1 MFKFNNILKILSL
14 GIGLA
19 IGCILIA
26 KVCFES
32 SYDNFYKG
40 LERIYLIKP
49 NYSLRG
55 EVNESYQ
62 VSGGIAPGFK
72 KYVPGV
78 ESATRTTFLFE
89 SNKFYTEEKA
99 LVTGTL
105 VLADTAFFD
114 VFDRKILA
122 GNPKEVLAQ
131 KFNVMVSR
139 SFAEKMGGIDKA
151 VGKIIYNEEAP
162 KLKFTVGG
170 VYEDFPENGSM
181 YYDILLSMETYPKES
196 TDNWLGNDRYKG
208 YVKLEEGVTPESID
222 PAIRKMMDKNL
233 PMEELKNSGY
243 KIWCVLSPFHKLHT
257 SEPYVKNLIIILSVV
272 SFVLVL
278 ISLMNYMLI
287 SISEMVKRSKE
298 IGIHKCYGAEGT
310 NIYGMLIKETSVYLF
325 FSLLLAFLMIL
336 GFRQTIEYLLGV
348 SLEALFIKETMIV
361 LCGVI
366 LVLFLVSALLPG
378 YLYNKIP
385 VSVAFMNYKENKR
398 KWKLCLLF
406 IQFIINVFLLSFVF
420 IIAAQYDKALN
431 DDPGYNYDNVLYY
444 NVRGVDKA
452 QASRS
457 VEVISSLPE
466 VIDVERAYTL
476 PFDYCSGNNVYLPGH
491 DAELFNIA
499 DQYAGT
505 EGFFEFF
512 DIPIIEGRVP
522 AAENEIAVSR
532 SFVEK
537 MKEFTDWNDG
547 PIGKGIYL
555 TEHSDSS
562 AMNLGIL
569 TISGV
574 YEDYRIGL
582 LNRMDERPSVRF
594 TGKVESVRFTGKV
607 EKEYMPFI
615 LVKVKKINPETINK
629 IQKKLREVITEK
641 EMEVF
646 SYEQVMNSMYDDNK
660 KMKNTILAGSIFSIA
675 IAFLGLVGYVR
686 DEAQRRSKEIAI
698 RKING
703 ATTAEI
709 LSLFVAGIMKWLVVA
724 FIIGDALAYYV
735 AGLWLEQFAKK
746 VSLSLLYFLAADLI
760 VAIIV
765 VATVVICSLKI
776 SNANPVLS
784 LKNE

>member
-55 EVNESYQ
+55 EVNESDQ

-89 SNKFYTEEKA
+89 SEKFYTEEKA
-99 LVTGTL
+99 LVTGML

-170 VYEDFPENGSM
+170 VYEDFPENGSL
-181 YYDILLSMETYPKES
+181 YYDILLSMETYSKES

-257 SEPYVKNLIIILSVV
+257 SEPYVRNLIIILSVV

-325 FSLLLAFLMIL
+325 FSLLLAFLIIL

-444 NVRGVDKA
+444 NVRGVDKV

-457 VEVISSLPE
+457 VEVISSIPD
-466 VIDVERAYTL
+466 VVDVERAYTL
-476 PFDYCSGNNVYLPGH
+476 PFDYCSGNNVYLPGG
-491 DAELFNIA
+491 DSELFNIA

-594 TGKVESVRFTGKV
+594 TGKADN
-607 EKEYMPFI
+607 EYMPYV
-615 LVKVKKINPETINK
+615 LVKVKDINPETINK
-629 IQKKLREVITEK
+629 IQKKLGEVITEK
-641 EMEVF
+641 DMEVF

-735 AGLWLEQFAKK
+735 AGLWLEQFAEK

>member
-1 MFKFNNILKILSL
+1 MLKFNNILKILSL
-14 GIGLA
+14 GIGLS

-40 LERIYLIKP
+40 LERIYLIRP

-55 EVNESYQ
+55 EVNESDQ

-89 SNKFYTEEKA
+89 SEKFYTEEKA
-99 LVTGTL
+99 LVTGML

-131 KFNVMVSR
+131 RFNIMVSR

-170 VYEDFPENGSM
+170 VYEDFPENGSL

-257 SEPYVKNLIIILSVV
+257 SEPYVRNLIIILSVV

-336 GFRQTIEYLLGV
+336 GFRGTIEYLLGV

-406 IQFIINVFLLSFVF
+406 VQFIINVFLLSFVF

-431 DDPGYNYDNVLYY
+431 DDPGYNYENVLYY
-444 NVRGVDKA
+444 NVRGVDKV

-466 VIDVERAYTL
+466 VVDVERAYTL
-476 PFDYCSGNNVYLPGH
+476 PFDYCSGNNVYLPGG
-491 DAELFNIA
+491 DSELFNIA

-594 TGKVESVRFTGKV
+594 TGKADN
-607 EKEYMPFI
+607 EYMPFI
-615 LVKVKKINPETINK
+615 LVKVKDINPETINK
-629 IQKKLREVITEK
+629 IQNKLSEVITEK

-735 AGLWLEQFAKK
+735 AGLWLEQFAEK
-746 VSLSLLYFLAADLI
+746 VSLSLLYFIAADLI

>member
-1 MFKFNNILKILSL
+1 MLKFNNILKILSL

-55 EVNESYQ
+55 EVNESDQ

-89 SNKFYTEEKA
+89 SEKFYTEEKA

-131 KFNVMVSR
+131 RFNIMVSR
-139 SFAEKMGGIDKA
+139 PFAEKMGGIDKA

-162 KLKFTVGG
+162 KLKFTIGG
-170 VYEDFPENGSM
+170 VYEDFPENGSL

-222 PAIRKMMDKNL
+222 PSIRKMMDKNL
-233 PMEELKNSGY
+233 PMEELEKSGY

-522 AAENEIAVSR
+522 ATENEIAVSR

-594 TGKVESVRFTGKV
+594 TGKVE
-607 EKEYMPFI
+607 KEYMPFI
-615 LVKVKKINPETINK
+615 LVKVKEINPETINK

>member
-1 MFKFNNILKILSL
+1 MLKFNNILKILSL

-131 KFNVMVSR
+131 RFNIMVSR

-522 AAENEIAVSR
+522 ATENEIAVSR

-594 TGKVESVRFTGKV
+594 TGKVE
-607 EKEYMPFI
+607 KEYMPFI
-615 LVKVKKINPETINK
+615 LVKVKEINPETINK

-735 AGLWLEQFAKK
+735 AGLWLEQFAEK

>member
-1 MFKFNNILKILSL
+1 MLKFNNILKILSL

-40 LERIYLIKP
+40 LDRIYLIKAV
-49 NYSLRG
+49 YSLRG
-55 EVNESYQ
+55 ETDENSQ
-62 VSGGIAPGFK
+62 VSGGVAPGFK

-89 SNKFYTEEKA
+89 SDKFYTEEKA

-131 KFNVMVSR
+131 RFNIMVSR

-181 YYDILLSMETYPKES
+181 YYDILLSMETYPKVS

-208 YVKLEEGVTPESID
+208 YVKLEEGVTPESLD

-257 SEPYVKNLIIILSVV
+257 SEPYVRNLIIILSVV

-336 GFRQTIEYLLGV
+336 AFRQTIEYLLGV

-406 IQFIINVFLLSFVF
+406 VQFIINVFLLSFVF

-431 DDPGYNYDNVLYY
+431 DDPGYDYDNVLYY
-444 NVRGVDKA
+444 NVRGVDKV

-457 VEVISSLPE
+457 VEVISSLPD
-466 VIDVERAYTL
+466 VVDVERAYTL
-476 PFDYCSGNNVYLPGH
+476 PFDYCSGNNVYLPGG
-491 DAELFNIA
+491 DSELFNIA

-562 AMNLGIL
+562 AMNLGVL

-582 LNRMDERPSVRF
+582 LNRMDKRPSVRF
-594 TGKVESVRFTGKV
+594 TGKADN
-607 EKEYMPFI
+607 EYMPYI
-615 LVKVKKINPETINK
+615 LIKVKDINPETINR
-629 IQKKLREVITEK
+629 IQNKLGEVITEK

-735 AGLWLEQFAKK
+735 AGLWLEQFAEK

>member
-40 LERIYLIKP
+40 LERIYLIRP

-55 EVNESYQ
+55 EVNESDQ

-89 SNKFYTEEKA
+89 SEKFYTEEKA
-99 LVTGTL
+99 LVTGML

-131 KFNVMVSR
+131 RFNIMVSR

-181 YYDILLSMETYPKES
+181 YYDILLSMETYPKVS

-208 YVKLEEGVTPESID
+208 YVKLEEGVTPESLD

-233 PMEELKNSGY
+233 PIEELKNSGY

-257 SEPYVKNLIIILSVV
+257 SEPYVRNLIIILSVV

-336 GFRQTIEYLLGV
+336 GFRGTIEYLLGV

-406 IQFIINVFLLSFVF
+406 VQFIINVFLLSFVF

-431 DDPGYNYDNVLYY
+431 DDPGYNYENVLYY
-444 NVRGVDKA
+444 NVRGVDKV

-466 VIDVERAYTL
+466 VVDVERAYTL
-476 PFDYCSGNNVYLPGH
+476 PFDYCSGNNVYLPGG
-491 DAELFNIA
+491 DSELFNIA

-594 TGKVESVRFTGKV
+594 TGKADN
-607 EKEYMPFI
+607 EYMPFI
-615 LVKVKKINPETINK
+615 LVKVKDINPETINK
-629 IQKKLREVITEK
+629 IQNKLSEVITEK
-641 EMEVF
+641 DMEVF

-709 LSLFVAGIMKWLVVA
+709 LSLFVSGIMKWLVVA

-735 AGLWLEQFAKK
+735 AGLWLEQFAEK
-746 VSLSLLYFLAADLI
+746 VSLSLLYFIAADLI

>member
-1 MFKFNNILKILSL
+1 MLKFNNILKILSL

-55 EVNESYQ
+55 EVNESDQ

-131 KFNVMVSR
+131 RFNIMVSR

-170 VYEDFPENGSM
+170 VYEDFPENGSL

-257 SEPYVKNLIIILSVV
+257 SEPYVRNLIIILSVV

-278 ISLMNYMLI
+278 ISLRNYMLI
-287 SISEMVKRSKE
+287 SISEMVKCSKE

-385 VSVAFMNYKENKR
+385 VCVAFMNYKENKR

-406 IQFIINVFLLSFVF
+406 IQCIINVFLLSFVF

-431 DDPGYNYDNVLYY
+431 DDPGYNYENVLYY
-444 NVRGVDKA
+444 NVRGVDKV

-466 VIDVERAYTL
+466 VVDVERAYTL
-476 PFDYCSGNNVYLPGH
+476 PFDYCSGNNVYLPGG
-491 DAELFNIA
+491 DSELFNIA

-562 AMNLGIL
+562 AMNLGVL

-594 TGKVESVRFTGKV
+594 TGKADN
-607 EKEYMPFI
+607 EYMPFI
-615 LVKVKKINPETINK
+615 LVKVKDINPETINK
-629 IQKKLREVITEK
+629 IQNKLSEVITEK
-641 EMEVF
+641 DMEVF

-660 KMKNTILAGSIFSIA
+660 KMKNTILAGSIFSIV

-735 AGLWLEQFAKK
+735 AGLWLEQFAEK

>member
-1 MFKFNNILKILSL
+1 MLKFNNILKILSL

-19 IGCILIA
+19 MGCILIA

-40 LERIYLIKP
+40 LDRIYLIKAV
-49 NYSLRG
+49 YSLRG
-55 EVNESYQ
+55 ETDENSQ
-62 VSGGIAPGFK
+62 VSGGVAPGFK

-151 VGKIIYNEEAP
+151 VGKIIYNEEAS
-162 KLKFTVGG
+162 KLKFTIGG
-170 VYEDFPENGSM
+170 VYEDFPENGSL
-181 YYDILLSMETYPKES
+181 YYDILLSMETYPKVS

-208 YVKLEEGVTPESID
+208 YVKLEEGVTPESLD
-222 PAIRKMMDKNL
+222 PSIRKMMDKNL

-257 SEPYVKNLIIILSVV
+257 SEPYVRNLIIILSVV

-310 NIYGMLIKETSVYLF
+310 NIYSMLIKETSVYLF

-366 LVLFLVSALLPG
+366 LVLFLVSAFLPG

-444 NVRGVDKA
+444 NVRGVDNV

-466 VIDVERAYTL
+466 VVDVERAYTL
-476 PFDYCSGNNVYLPGH
+476 PFDYCSGNNVYLPGG
-491 DAELFNIA
+491 DSELFNIA

-594 TGKVESVRFTGKV
+594 TGKVE
-607 EKEYMPFI
+607 KEYMPFI
-615 LVKVKKINPETINK
+615 LVKVKEINPETINK

>member
-40 LERIYLIKP
+40 LERIYLIRP

-55 EVNESYQ
+55 EVNESDQ

-89 SNKFYTEEKA
+89 SEKFYTEEKA
-99 LVTGTL
+99 LVTGML

-131 KFNVMVSR
+131 RFNIMVSR

-170 VYEDFPENGSM
+170 VYEDFPENGSL

-208 YVKLEEGVTPESID
+208 YVKLEEDVTPESID

-257 SEPYVKNLIIILSVV
+257 SEPYVRNLIIILSVV

-444 NVRGVDKA
+444 NVRGVDKV

-476 PFDYCSGNNVYLPGH
+476 PFDYCSGNNVYLPGG
-491 DAELFNIA
+491 DSELFNIA

-594 TGKVESVRFTGKV
+594 TGKVE
-607 EKEYMPFI
+607 KEYMPFI
-615 LVKVKKINPETINK
+615 LVKVKNINPETINK
-629 IQKKLREVITEK
+629 IQKKLGEVITEK

-735 AGLWLEQFAKK
+735 AGLWLEQFAEK
-746 VSLSLLYFLAADLI
+746 VSLSLLYFIAADLI

>member
-1 MFKFNNILKILSL
+1 MLKFNNILKILSL

-55 EVNESYQ
+55 EVNESDQ

-89 SNKFYTEEKA
+89 SEKFYTEEKA

-131 KFNVMVSR
+131 RFNIMVSR

-151 VGKIIYNEEAP
+151 VGRIIYNEEAP
-162 KLKFTVGG
+162 KLKFTIGV
-170 VYEDFPENGSM
+170 VYEDFPENGSL

-257 SEPYVKNLIIILSVV
+257 SEPYVRNLIIILSVV

-366 LVLFLVSALLPG
+366 LVLFLISALLPG

-406 IQFIINVFLLSFVF
+406 VQFIINVFLLSFVF

-431 DDPGYNYDNVLYY
+431 DDPGYNYENVLYY
-444 NVRGVDKA
+444 NVRGVDKV

-466 VIDVERAYTL
+466 VVDVERAYTL
-476 PFDYCSGNNVYLPGH
+476 PFDYCSGNNVYLPGG
-491 DAELFNIA
+491 DSELFNIA

-582 LNRMDERPSVRF
+582 LNRMDKRPSVRF
-594 TGKVESVRFTGKV
+594 TGKADN
-607 EKEYMPFI
+607 EYMPYI
-615 LVKVKKINPETINK
+615 LIKVKDINPETINK
-629 IQKKLREVITEK
+629 IQNKLSEVITEK

-735 AGLWLEQFAKK
+735 AGLWLEQFAEK
-746 VSLSLLYFLAADLI
+746 VSLSLLYFIAADLI

>member
-40 LERIYLIKP
+40 LDRIYLIKAV
-49 NYSLRG
+49 YSLRG
-55 EVNESYQ
+55 ETDENSQ
-62 VSGGIAPGFK
+62 VSGGVAPGFK

-89 SNKFYTEEKA
+89 SDKFYTEEKA

-131 KFNVMVSR
+131 KFNIMVSR

-181 YYDILLSMETYPKES
+181 YYNILLSMETYPKVS

-208 YVKLEEGVTPESID
+208 YVKLEEGVTPESLD

-257 SEPYVKNLIIILSVV
+257 SEPYVRNLIIILSVV

-444 NVRGVDKA
+444 NVRGVDKV

-457 VEVISSLPE
+457 VEVISSIPD
-466 VIDVERAYTL
+466 VVDVERAYTL
-476 PFDYCSGNNVYLPGH
+476 PFDYCSGNNVYLPGG
-491 DAELFNIA
+491 DSELFNIA

-594 TGKVESVRFTGKV
+594 TGKVE
-607 EKEYMPFI
+607 KEYMPFI
-615 LVKVKKINPETINK
+615 LVKVKNINPETINK
-629 IQKKLREVITEK
+629 IQKKLGEVITEK
-641 EMEVF
+641 DMEVF

-735 AGLWLEQFAKK
+735 AGLWLEQFAEK
-746 VSLSLLYFLAADLI
+746 VSLSLLYFIAADLI

>member
-40 LERIYLIKP
+40 LERIYLIRP

-55 EVNESYQ
+55 EVNESDQ

-89 SNKFYTEEKA
+89 SEKFYTEEKA

-131 KFNVMVSR
+131 RFNIMVSR

-151 VGKIIYNEEAP
+151 VGRIIYNEEAP
-162 KLKFTVGG
+162 KLKFTIGG
-170 VYEDFPENGSM
+170 VYDDFPENGSL

-257 SEPYVKNLIIILSVV
+257 SEPYVRNLIIILSVV

-406 IQFIINVFLLSFVF
+406 VQFIINVFLLSFVF

-431 DDPGYNYDNVLYY
+431 DDPGYDYDNVLYY
-444 NVRGVDKA
+444 NVRGVDKV

-457 VEVISSLPE
+457 VEVISSLPD
-466 VIDVERAYTL
+466 VVDVERAYTL
-476 PFDYCSGNNVYLPGH
+476 PFDYCSGNNVYLPGG
-491 DAELFNIA
+491 DSELFNIA

-594 TGKVESVRFTGKV
+594 TGKADN
-607 EKEYMPFI
+607 EYMPYI
-615 LVKVKKINPETINK
+615 LIKVKDINPETINK
-629 IQKKLREVITEK
+629 IQKKLGEVITEK
-641 EMEVF
+641 DMEVF

-735 AGLWLEQFAKK
+735 AGLWLEQFAEK

-760 VAIIV
+760 VSIIV

>member
-55 EVNESYQ
+55 EVNESDQ

-89 SNKFYTEEKA
+89 SEKFYTEEKA
-99 LVTGTL
+99 LVTGML

-170 VYEDFPENGSM
+170 VYEDFPENGSL

-257 SEPYVKNLIIILSVV
+257 SEPYVRNLIIILSVV

-431 DDPGYNYDNVLYY
+431 DDPGYNYENVLYY
-444 NVRGVDKA
+444 NVRGVDKV

-466 VIDVERAYTL
+466 VVDVERAYTL
-476 PFDYCSGNNVYLPGH
+476 PFDYCSGNNVYLPGG
-491 DAELFNIA
+491 DSELFNIA

-505 EGFFEFF
+505 EGFFDFF
-512 DIPIIEGRVP
+512 DIPMIEGRVP

-594 TGKVESVRFTGKV
+594 TGKAEN
-607 EKEYMPFI
+607 EYMPFI
-615 LVKVKKINPETINK
+615 LIKVKDINPETINK
-629 IQKKLREVITEK
+629 IQNKLGEVITEK

-703 ATTAEI
+703 ATTGEI

-735 AGLWLEQFAKK
+735 AGLWLEQFAEK

-765 VATVVICSLKI
+765 VATVIICSLKI

>member
-1 MFKFNNILKILSL
+1 MLKFNNILKILSL

-40 LERIYLIKP
+40 LERIYLIRP

-55 EVNESYQ
+55 EVNESDQ

-89 SNKFYTEEKA
+89 SEKFYTEEKA
-99 LVTGTL
+99 LVTGML

-131 KFNVMVSR
+131 RFNIMVSR

-151 VGKIIYNEEAP
+151 VGRIIYNEEAP
-162 KLKFTVGG
+162 KLKFTIGG
-170 VYEDFPENGSM
+170 VYDDFPENGSL

-257 SEPYVKNLIIILSVV
+257 SEPYVRNLIIILSVV

-406 IQFIINVFLLSFVF
+406 VQFIINVFLLSFVF

-444 NVRGVDKA
+444 NVRGVDKV

-457 VEVISSLPE
+457 VEVISSLPD
-466 VIDVERAYTL
+466 VVDVERAYTL
-476 PFDYCSGNNVYLPGH
+476 PFDYCSGNNVYLPGS
-491 DAELFNIA
+491 DSELFNIA

-594 TGKVESVRFTGKV
+594 TGKADN
-607 EKEYMPFI
+607 EYMPYI
-615 LVKVKKINPETINK
+615 LIKVKDINPETINR
-629 IQKKLREVITEK
+629 IQNKLSEVITEK

-709 LSLFVAGIMKWLVVA
+709 LSLFVAGIMKWLIVA

-735 AGLWLEQFAKK
+735 AGLWLEQFAEK

>member
-1 MFKFNNILKILSL
+1 MLKFNNILKILSL

-55 EVNESYQ
+55 EVNESDQ

-89 SNKFYTEEKA
+89 SEKFYTEEKA

-114 VFDRKILA
+114 VFERKILA

-151 VGKIIYNEEAP
+151 VGKIIYNEEAS
-162 KLKFTVGG
+162 KLKFTIGG
-170 VYEDFPENGSM
+170 VYEDFPENGSL

-208 YVKLEEGVTPESID
+208 YVKLEEGITPESLD

-233 PMEELKNSGY
+233 PMEELEKSGY

-257 SEPYVKNLIIILSVV
+257 SEPYVRNLIIILSVV

-325 FSLLLAFLMIL
+325 LSLLLAFLMIL
-336 GFRQTIEYLLGV
+336 GFRQAIEYLLGV

-431 DDPGYNYDNVLYY
+431 DDPGYNYENVLYY
-444 NVRGVDKA
+444 NVRGVDNV

-466 VIDVERAYTL
+466 VVDVERAYTL
-476 PFDYCSGNNVYLPGH
+476 PFDYCSGNNVYLPGN
-491 DAELFNIA
+491 DSELFNIA

-512 DIPIIEGRVP
+512 EIPIIEGRVP

-574 YEDYRIGL
+574 YDDYRIGL

-594 TGKVESVRFTGKV
+594 TGKADN
-607 EKEYMPFI
+607 EYMPYVLI
-615 LVKVKKINPETINK
+615 KVKDINPETINK
-629 IQKKLREVITEK
+629 IQKKLGEMITEK

-675 IAFLGLVGYVR
+675 IAFLGLVGYVL

-735 AGLWLEQFAKK
+735 AGLWLEQFAEK
-746 VSLSLLYFLAADLI
+746 VSLSLLYFLASDLI

>member
-1 MFKFNNILKILSL
+1 MLKFNNILKILSL

-55 EVNESYQ
+55 EVNESDQ

-89 SNKFYTEEKA
+89 SEKFYTEEKA

-162 KLKFTVGG
+162 KLKFTIGG
-170 VYEDFPENGSM
+170 VYEDFPENGSL
-181 YYDILLSMETYPKES
+181 YYDILLSMETYSKES

-257 SEPYVKNLIIILSVV
+257 SEPYVRNLIIILSVV

-444 NVRGVDKA
+444 NVRGVDKV

-457 VEVISSLPE
+457 VEVISSIPD
-466 VIDVERAYTL
+466 VVDVERAYTL
-476 PFDYCSGNNVYLPGH
+476 PFDYCSGNNVYLPGG
-491 DAELFNIA
+491 DSELFNIA

-594 TGKVESVRFTGKV
+594 TGKADN
-607 EKEYMPFI
+607 EYMPYV
-615 LVKVKKINPETINK
+615 LVKVKDINPETINK
-629 IQKKLREVITEK
+629 IQKKLGEVITEK

-735 AGLWLEQFAKK
+735 AGLWLEQFAEK
-746 VSLSLLYFLAADLI
+746 VSLSLLYFIAADLI

>member
-1 MFKFNNILKILSL
+1 MLKFNNILKILSL

-55 EVNESYQ
+55 EVNESDQ

-89 SNKFYTEEKA
+89 SEKFYTEEKA
-99 LVTGTL
+99 LVTGML

-131 KFNVMVSR
+131 RFNIMVSR

-170 VYEDFPENGSM
+170 VYEDFPENGSL

-257 SEPYVKNLIIILSVV
+257 SEPYVRNLIIILSVV

-406 IQFIINVFLLSFVF
+406 VQFIINVFLLSFVF

-444 NVRGVDKA
+444 NVRGVDKV

-457 VEVISSLPE
+457 VEVISSLPD
-466 VIDVERAYTL
+466 VVDVERAYTL
-476 PFDYCSGNNVYLPGH
+476 PFDYCSGNNVYLPGS
-491 DAELFNIA
+491 DSELFNIA

-594 TGKVESVRFTGKV
+594 TGKVE
-607 EKEYMPFI
+607 KEYMPFI
-615 LVKVKKINPETINK
+615 LVKVKNINPETINK
-629 IQKKLREVITEK
+629 IQKKLGEVITEK

-709 LSLFVAGIMKWLVVA
+709 LSLFVAGIMKWLIVA

-735 AGLWLEQFAKK
+735 AGLWLEQFAEK
-746 VSLSLLYFLAADLI
+746 VSLSLLYFIAADLI

>member
-1 MFKFNNILKILSL
+1 MLKFNNILKILSL

-40 LERIYLIKP
+40 LERIYLIRP

-55 EVNESYQ
+55 EVNESDQ

-89 SNKFYTEEKA
+89 SEKFYTEEKA
-99 LVTGTL
+99 LVTGML

-131 KFNVMVSR
+131 RFNIMVSR
-139 SFAEKMGGIDKA
+139 SFAEKMGGIDKV

-170 VYEDFPENGSM
+170 VYEDFPENGSL

-257 SEPYVKNLIIILSVV
+257 SEPYVRNLIIILSVV

-431 DDPGYNYDNVLYY
+431 DDPGYNYENVLYY
-444 NVRGVDKA
+444 NVRGVDNV

-457 VEVISSLPE
+457 VEVISSSLPE
-466 VIDVERAYTL
+466 VVDVERAYTL
-476 PFDYCSGNNVYLPGH
+476 PFDYCSGNDVYLPGH

-594 TGKVESVRFTGKV
+594 TGKVE
-607 EKEYMPFI
+607 KEYMPFI
-615 LVKVKKINPETINK
+615 LVKVKDINPETINK
-629 IQKKLREVITEK
+629 IQNKLSEVITEK

-735 AGLWLEQFAKK
+735 AGLWLEQFAEK
-746 VSLSLLYFLAADLI
+746 VSLSLLYFIAADLI

>member
-40 LERIYLIKP
+40 LDRIYLIKAV
-49 NYSLRG
+49 YSLRG
-55 EVNESYQ
+55 ETDENSQ
-62 VSGGIAPGFK
+62 VSGGVAPGFK

-89 SNKFYTEEKA
+89 SDKFYTEEKA

-181 YYDILLSMETYPKES
+181 YYDILLSMETYPKVS

-257 SEPYVKNLIIILSVV
+257 SEPYVRNLIIILSVV

-444 NVRGVDKA
+444 NVRGVDKV

-457 VEVISSLPE
+457 VEVISSLPD
-466 VIDVERAYTL
+466 VVDVERAYTL
-476 PFDYCSGNNVYLPGH
+476 PFDYCSGNNVYLPGG
-491 DAELFNIA
+491 DSELFNIA

-594 TGKVESVRFTGKV
+594 TGKADN
-607 EKEYMPFI
+607 EYMPFI
-615 LVKVKKINPETINK
+615 LVKVKDINPETINK
-629 IQKKLREVITEK
+629 IQKKLGEVITEK

-735 AGLWLEQFAKK
+735 AGLWLEQFAEK
-746 VSLSLLYFLAADLI
+746 VSLSLLYFIAADLI

>member
-1 MFKFNNILKILSL
+1 MLKFNNILKILSL

-40 LERIYLIKP
+40 LDRIYLIKAM
-49 NYSLRG
+49 YSLRG
-55 EVNESYQ
+55 ETDENSQ
-62 VSGGIAPGFK
+62 VSGGVAPGFK

-131 KFNVMVSR
+131 RFNIMVSR

-151 VGKIIYNEEAP
+151 VGRIIYNEEAP
-162 KLKFTVGG
+162 KLKFTIGG
-170 VYEDFPENGSM
+170 VYDDFPENGSL

-208 YVKLEEGVTPESID
+208 YVKLEEGVTPESLD

-257 SEPYVKNLIIILSVV
+257 SEPYVRNLIIILSVV

-431 DDPGYNYDNVLYY
+431 DDPGYNYENVLYY
-444 NVRGVDKA
+444 NVRGVDNV

-476 PFDYCSGNNVYLPGH
+476 PFDYCSGNDVYLPGH

-537 MKEFTDWNDG
+537 MKEFADWNDG

-562 AMNLGIL
+562 AMNLGTL

-594 TGKVESVRFTGKV
+594 TGKVE
-607 EKEYMPFI
+607 KEYMPFI
-615 LVKVKKINPETINK
+615 LVKVKNINPETINK
-629 IQKKLREVITEK
+629 IQKKLGEVITEK
-641 EMEVF
+641 DMEVF

-735 AGLWLEQFAKK
+735 AGLWLEQFAEK
-746 VSLSLLYFLAADLI
+746 VSLSLLYFIAADLI

>member
-1 MFKFNNILKILSL
+1 MLKFNNILKILSL

-40 LERIYLIKP
+40 LERIYLIRP

-55 EVNESYQ
+55 EVNESDQ

-89 SNKFYTEEKA
+89 SDKFYTEEKA

-131 KFNVMVSR
+131 RFNIMVSR

-151 VGKIIYNEEAP
+151 VGRIIYNEEAP
-162 KLKFTVGG
+162 KLKFTIGG
-170 VYEDFPENGSM
+170 VYDDFPENGSL

-208 YVKLEEGVTPESID
+208 YVKLEEGVTPESLD

-257 SEPYVKNLIIILSVV
+257 SEPYVRNLIIILSVV

-444 NVRGVDKA
+444 NVRGVDKV

-457 VEVISSLPE
+457 VEVISSLPD
-466 VIDVERAYTL
+466 VVDVERAYTL
-476 PFDYCSGNNVYLPGH
+476 PFDYCSGNNVYLPGG
-491 DAELFNIA
+491 DSELFNIA

-582 LNRMDERPSVRF
+582 LNRMDKRPSVRF
-594 TGKVESVRFTGKV
+594 TGKADN
-607 EKEYMPFI
+607 EYMPYI
-615 LVKVKKINPETINK
+615 LIKVKDINPETINR
-629 IQKKLREVITEK
+629 IQNKLGEVITEK

-735 AGLWLEQFAKK
+735 AGLWLEQFAEK
-746 VSLSLLYFLAADLI
+746 VSLSLLYFIAADLI

>member
-1 MFKFNNILKILSL
+1 MLKFNNILKILSL

-40 LERIYLIKP
+40 LDRIYLIKAV
-49 NYSLRG
+49 YSLRG
-55 EVNESYQ
+55 ETDENSQ
-62 VSGGIAPGFK
+62 VSGGVAPGFK

-131 KFNVMVSR
+131 RFNIMVSR

-151 VGKIIYNEEAP
+151 VGRIIYNEEAP
-162 KLKFTVGG
+162 KLKFTIGG
-170 VYEDFPENGSM
+170 VYEDFPENGSL

-208 YVKLEEGVTPESID
+208 YVKLEEGVTPKSID

-257 SEPYVKNLIIILSVV
+257 SEPYVRNLIIILSVV

-366 LVLFLVSALLPG
+366 LALFLVSALLPG

-406 IQFIINVFLLSFVF
+406 VQFIINVFLLSFVF

-444 NVRGVDKA
+444 NVRGVDKV

-457 VEVISSLPE
+457 VEVISSLPD
-466 VIDVERAYTL
+466 VVDVERAYTL
-476 PFDYCSGNNVYLPGH
+476 PFDYCSGNNVYLPGS
-491 DAELFNIA
+491 DSELFNIA

-562 AMNLGIL
+562 AMNLGTL

-582 LNRMDERPSVRF
+582 LNRMDKRPSVRF
-594 TGKVESVRFTGKV
+594 TGKADN
-607 EKEYMPFI
+607 EYMPYI
-615 LVKVKKINPETINK
+615 LIKVKDINPETINR
-629 IQKKLREVITEK
+629 IQNKLSEVITEK

-735 AGLWLEQFAKK
+735 AGLWLEQFAEK
-746 VSLSLLYFLAADLI
+746 VSLSLLYFLVADLI

>member
-1 MFKFNNILKILSL
+1 MLKFNNILKILSL

-40 LERIYLIKP
+40 LERIYLIRP

-55 EVNESYQ
+55 EVNESDQ

-89 SNKFYTEEKA
+89 SEKFYTEEKA
-99 LVTGTL
+99 LVTGML

-131 KFNVMVSR
+131 RFNIMVSR

-170 VYEDFPENGSM
+170 VYEDFPENGSL

-257 SEPYVKNLIIILSVV
+257 SEPYVRNLIIILSVV

-336 GFRQTIEYLLGV
+336 GFRGTIEYLLGV

-406 IQFIINVFLLSFVF
+406 VQFIINVFLLSFVF

-444 NVRGVDKA
+444 NVRGVDKV

-457 VEVISSLPE
+457 VEVISSIPD
-466 VIDVERAYTL
+466 VVDVERAYTL
-476 PFDYCSGNNVYLPGH
+476 PFDYCSGNNVYLPGG
-491 DAELFNIA
+491 DSELFNIA

-594 TGKVESVRFTGKV
+594 TGKADN
-607 EKEYMPFI
+607 EYMPYV
-615 LVKVKKINPETINK
+615 LVKVKDINPETINK
-629 IQKKLREVITEK
+629 IQKKLGEVITEK

-735 AGLWLEQFAKK
+735 AGLWLEQFAEK
-746 VSLSLLYFLAADLI
+746 VSLSLLYFIAADLI

>member
-1 MFKFNNILKILSL
+1 MLKFNNILKILSL

-40 LERIYLIKP
+40 LERIFLIKP

-55 EVNESYQ
+55 EVNESDQ

-89 SNKFYTEEKA
+89 SEKFYTEEKA

-131 KFNVMVSR
+131 RFNIMVSR

-162 KLKFTVGG
+162 KLKFTIGG
-170 VYEDFPENGSM
+170 VYEDFPENGSL

-222 PAIRKMMDKNL
+222 PSIRKMMDKNL
-233 PMEELKNSGY
+233 PMEELEKSGY

-522 AAENEIAVSR
+522 ATENEIAVSR

-594 TGKVESVRFTGKV
+594 TGKVE
-607 EKEYMPFI
+607 KEYMPFI
-615 LVKVKKINPETINK
+615 LVKVKEINPETINK

>member
-55 EVNESYQ
+55 EVNESDQ

-89 SNKFYTEEKA
+89 SDKFYTEEKA

-131 KFNVMVSR
+131 RFNIMVSR

-151 VGKIIYNEEAP
+151 VGRIIYNEEAP
-162 KLKFTVGG
+162 KLKFTIGG
-170 VYEDFPENGSM
+170 VYDDFPENGSL

-257 SEPYVKNLIIILSVV
+257 SEPYVRNLIIILSVV

-336 GFRQTIEYLLGV
+336 GFRGTIEYLLGV

-406 IQFIINVFLLSFVF
+406 VQFIINVFLLSFVF

-431 DDPGYNYDNVLYY
+431 DDPGYNYENVLYY
-444 NVRGVDKA
+444 NVRGVDKV

-466 VIDVERAYTL
+466 VVDVERAYTL
-476 PFDYCSGNNVYLPGH
+476 PFDYCSGNNVYLPGG
-491 DAELFNIA
+491 DSELFNIA

-562 AMNLGIL
+562 AMNLGVL

-582 LNRMDERPSVRF
+582 LNRMDKRPSVRF
-594 TGKVESVRFTGKV
+594 TGKADN
-607 EKEYMPFI
+607 EYMPYI
-615 LVKVKKINPETINK
+615 LIKVKNINPETINK
-629 IQKKLREVITEK
+629 IQKKLGEVITEK
-641 EMEVF
+641 DMEVF

-735 AGLWLEQFAKK
+735 AGLWLEQFAEK
-746 VSLSLLYFLAADLI
+746 VSLSLLYFIAADLI

>member
-40 LERIYLIKP
+40 LDRIYLIKAV
-49 NYSLRG
+49 YSLRG
-55 EVNESYQ
+55 ETDENSQ
-62 VSGGIAPGFK
+62 VSGGVAPGFK

-89 SNKFYTEEKA
+89 SDKFYTEEKA

-162 KLKFTVGG
+162 KLKFTIGG
-170 VYEDFPENGSM
+170 VYEDFPKNGSL

-208 YVKLEEGVTPESID
+208 YVKLEEDVTPESID

-257 SEPYVKNLIIILSVV
+257 SEPYVRNLIIILSVV

-366 LVLFLVSALLPG
+366 LVLFLISALLPG

-444 NVRGVDKA
+444 NVRGVDKV

-457 VEVISSLPE
+457 VEVISSLPD
-466 VIDVERAYTL
+466 VVDVERAYTL
-476 PFDYCSGNNVYLPGH
+476 PFDYCSGNNVYLPGG
-491 DAELFNIA
+491 DSELFNIA

-522 AAENEIAVSR
+522 ATENEIAVSR

-537 MKEFTDWNDG
+537 IKEFTDWNDG

-594 TGKVESVRFTGKV
+594 TGKVE
-607 EKEYMPFI
+607 KEYMPFI
-615 LVKVKKINPETINK
+615 LVKVKEINPETINK

-735 AGLWLEQFAKK
+735 AGLWLEQFAEK

>member
-55 EVNESYQ
+55 EVNESDQ

-89 SNKFYTEEKA
+89 SEKFYTEEKA
-99 LVTGTL
+99 LVTGML

-131 KFNVMVSR
+131 RFNIMVSR

-170 VYEDFPENGSM
+170 VYEDFPENGSL

-257 SEPYVKNLIIILSVV
+257 SEPYVRNLIIILSVV

-310 NIYGMLIKETSVYLF
+310 NIYGMLIKETSVYLL

-336 GFRQTIEYLLGV
+336 GFRGTIEYLLGV

-406 IQFIINVFLLSFVF
+406 VQFIINVFLLSFVF

-431 DDPGYNYDNVLYY
+431 DDPGYNYENVLYY
-444 NVRGVDKA
+444 NVRGVDKV

-466 VIDVERAYTL
+466 VVDVERAYTL
-476 PFDYCSGNNVYLPGH
+476 PFDYCSGNNVYLPGG
-491 DAELFNIA
+491 DSELFNIA

-522 AAENEIAVSR
+522 ATENEIAVSR

-594 TGKVESVRFTGKV
+594 TGKTDN
-607 EKEYMPFI
+607 EYMPFI
-615 LVKVKKINPETINK
+615 LVKVKDINPETINK
-629 IQKKLREVITEK
+629 IQKKLGEVITEK

-735 AGLWLEQFAKK
+735 AGLWLEQFAEK
-746 VSLSLLYFLAADLI
+746 VSLSLLYFIAADLI

>member
-1 MFKFNNILKILSL
+1 MLKFNNILKILSL

-55 EVNESYQ
+55 EVNESDQ

-89 SNKFYTEEKA
+89 SEKFYTEEKA

-151 VGKIIYNEEAP
+151 VGKIIYNEEAS

-170 VYEDFPENGSM
+170 VYEDFPENGSL

-208 YVKLEEGVTPESID
+208 YVKLEEGVTPESLD
-222 PAIRKMMDKNL
+222 PSIRKMMDKNL

-257 SEPYVKNLIIILSVV
+257 SEPYVRNLIIILSVV
-272 SFVLVL
+272 SFVLIL

-310 NIYGMLIKETSVYLF
+310 NIYCMLIKETSVYLF

-366 LVLFLVSALLPG
+366 LVLFLVSAFLPG

-444 NVRGVDKA
+444 NVRGVDKV

-457 VEVISSLPE
+457 VEVVSSLPE
-466 VIDVERAYTL
+466 VVDVERAYTL
-476 PFDYCSGNNVYLPGH
+476 PFDYCSGNNVYLPGG
-491 DAELFNIA
+491 DSELFNIA

-512 DIPIIEGRVP
+512 DIPLIEGRVP

-574 YEDYRIGL
+574 YENYRIGL

-594 TGKVESVRFTGKV
+594 TGKADN
-607 EKEYMPFI
+607 EYMPYVLI
-615 LVKVKKINPETINK
+615 KVKDINPETINK
-629 IQKKLREVITEK
+629 IQKKLGEVITEK

-709 LSLFVAGIMKWLVVA
+709 LSLFVAGIMRWLVIA

-735 AGLWLEQFAKK
+735 AGLWLEQFAEK

>member
-1 MFKFNNILKILSL
+1 MLKFNNILKILSL

-40 LERIYLIKP
+40 LDRIYLIKAV
-49 NYSLRG
+49 YSLRG
-55 EVNESYQ
+55 ETDENSQ
-62 VSGGIAPGFK
+62 VSGGVAPGFK

-89 SNKFYTEEKA
+89 SEKFYTEEKA
-99 LVTGTL
+99 LVTGML

-131 KFNVMVSR
+131 KFNIMVSR

-162 KLKFTVGG
+162 KLKFTIGG
-170 VYEDFPENGSM
+170 VYEDFPENGSL

-208 YVKLEEGVTPESID
+208 YVKLEEGVTPESLD

-257 SEPYVKNLIIILSVV
+257 SEPYVRNLIIILSVV

-348 SLEALFIKETMIV
+348 SLEALFIKETMII

-444 NVRGVDKA
+444 NVRGVDNI

-476 PFDYCSGNNVYLPGH
+476 PFDYCSGNNVYLPGG
-491 DAELFNIA
+491 DSELFNIA

-522 AAENEIAVSR
+522 ATENEIAVSR

-594 TGKVESVRFTGKV
+594 TGKADN
-607 EKEYMPFI
+607 EYMPYI
-615 LVKVKKINPETINK
+615 LIKVKDINPETINR
-629 IQKKLREVITEK
+629 IQNKLSEVITEK

-735 AGLWLEQFAKK
+735 AGLWLEQFAEK
-746 VSLSLLYFLAADLI
+746 VCLSLLYFLAADLI

>member
-1 MFKFNNILKILSL
+1 MLKFNNILKILSL

-40 LERIYLIKP
+40 LERIYLIRP

-55 EVNESYQ
+55 EVNESDQ

-89 SNKFYTEEKA
+89 SEKFYTEEKA

-131 KFNVMVSR
+131 KFNIMVSR

-170 VYEDFPENGSM
+170 VYEDFPENGSL

-257 SEPYVKNLIIILSVV
+257 SEPYVRNLIIILSVV

-406 IQFIINVFLLSFVF
+406 VQFIINVFLLSFVF

-431 DDPGYNYDNVLYY
+431 DDPGYNYENVLYY
-444 NVRGVDKA
+444 NVRGVDKV

-457 VEVISSLPE
+457 VEVISSLPA
-466 VIDVERAYTL
+466 VVDVERAYTL
-476 PFDYCSGNNVYLPGH
+476 PFDYCSGNNVYLPGG
-491 DAELFNIA
+491 DSELFNIA

-594 TGKVESVRFTGKV
+594 TGKADN
-607 EKEYMPFI
+607 EYMPFI
-615 LVKVKKINPETINK
+615 LVKVKDINPETINK
-629 IQKKLREVITEK
+629 IQKKLSEVITEK

-709 LSLFVAGIMKWLVVA
+709 LSLFVSGIMKWLVVA

-735 AGLWLEQFAKK
+735 AGLWLEQFAEK
-746 VSLSLLYFLAADLI
+746 VSLSLLYFIAADLI

>member
-19 IGCILIA
+19 MGCILIA

-40 LERIYLIKP
+40 LDRIYLIKAM
-49 NYSLRG
+49 YSLRG
-55 EVNESYQ
+55 ETDENSQ
-62 VSGGIAPGFK
+62 VSGGVAPGFK

-89 SNKFYTEEKA
+89 SEKFYTEEKT

-162 KLKFTVGG
+162 KLKFTIGG
-170 VYEDFPENGSM
+170 VYEDFPKNGSL

-257 SEPYVKNLIIILSVV
+257 SEPYVRNLIIILSVV

-385 VSVAFMNYKENKR
+385 VCVAFMNYKENKR

-444 NVRGVDKA
+444 NVRGVDKV

-457 VEVISSLPE
+457 VEVISSLPD
-466 VIDVERAYTL
+466 VVDVERAYTL
-476 PFDYCSGNNVYLPGH
+476 PFDYCSGNNVYLPGG
-491 DAELFNIA
+491 DSELFNIA

-522 AAENEIAVSR
+522 ATENEIAVSR

-537 MKEFTDWNDG
+537 IKEFTDWNDG

-594 TGKVESVRFTGKV
+594 TGKVE
-607 EKEYMPFI
+607 KEYMPFI
-615 LVKVKKINPETINK
+615 LVKVKEINPETINK

-735 AGLWLEQFAKK
+735 AGLWLEQFAEK

-765 VATVVICSLKI
+765 VATMVICSLKI

>member
-1 MFKFNNILKILSL
+1 MLKFNNILKILSL

-55 EVNESYQ
+55 EVNESDQ

-89 SNKFYTEEKA
+89 SEKFYTEEKA

-131 KFNVMVSR
+131 RFNIMVSR

-162 KLKFTVGG
+162 KLKFTIGG
-170 VYEDFPENGSM
+170 VYEDFPENGSL

-208 YVKLEEGVTPESID
+208 YVKLEEDVTPESID

-257 SEPYVKNLIIILSVV
+257 SEPYVRNLIIILSVV

-499 DQYAGT
+499 DQYDGT

-522 AAENEIAVSR
+522 ATENEIAVSR

-574 YEDYRIGL
+574 YENYRIGL

-594 TGKVESVRFTGKV
+594 TGKVE
-607 EKEYMPFI
+607 KEYMPFI
-615 LVKVKKINPETINK
+615 LVKVKEINPETINK

>member
-55 EVNESYQ
+55 EVNESDQ

-89 SNKFYTEEKA
+89 SEKFYTEEKA
-99 LVTGTL
+99 LVTGML

-131 KFNVMVSR
+131 RFNIMVSR

-170 VYEDFPENGSM
+170 VYEDFPENGSL

-257 SEPYVKNLIIILSVV
+257 SEPYVRNLIIILSVV

-431 DDPGYNYDNVLYY
+431 DDPGYNYENVLYY
-444 NVRGVDKA
+444 NVRGVDKV

-466 VIDVERAYTL
+466 VVDVERAYTL
-476 PFDYCSGNNVYLPGH
+476 PFDYCSGNNVYLPGG
-491 DAELFNIA
+491 DSELFNIA

-505 EGFFEFF
+505 EGFFDFF
-512 DIPIIEGRVP
+512 DIPMIEGRVP

-547 PIGKGIYL
+547 PIGKGLYL

-594 TGKVESVRFTGKV
+594 TGKVE
-607 EKEYMPFI
+607 KEYMPFI
-615 LVKVKKINPETINK
+615 LVKVKNINPETINK
-629 IQKKLREVITEK
+629 IQKKLGEVITEK
-641 EMEVF
+641 DMEVF

-709 LSLFVAGIMKWLVVA
+709 LSLFVAGIMKWLIVA

-735 AGLWLEQFAKK
+735 AGLWLEQFAEK

>member
-1 MFKFNNILKILSL
+1 MLKFNNILKILSL

-40 LERIYLIKP
+40 LDRIYLIKAV
-49 NYSLRG
+49 YSLRG
-55 EVNESYQ
+55 ETDENSQ
-62 VSGGIAPGFK
+62 VSGGVAPGFK

-89 SNKFYTEEKA
+89 SDKFYTEEKA

-131 KFNVMVSR
+131 RFNIMVSR

-151 VGKIIYNEEAP
+151 VGRIIYNEEAP
-162 KLKFTVGG
+162 KLKFTIGG
-170 VYEDFPENGSM
+170 VYEDFPENGSL

-257 SEPYVKNLIIILSVV
+257 SEPYVRNLIIILSVV

-348 SLEALFIKETMIV
+348 SLETLFIKETMIV

-444 NVRGVDKA
+444 NVRGVDKV

-457 VEVISSLPE
+457 VEVISSLPD
-466 VIDVERAYTL
+466 VVDVERAYTL
-476 PFDYCSGNNVYLPGH
+476 PFDYCSGNNVYLPGG
-491 DAELFNIA
+491 DSELFNIA

-562 AMNLGIL
+562 AMNLGTL

-582 LNRMDERPSVRF
+582 LNRMDKRPSVRF
-594 TGKVESVRFTGKV
+594 TGKADN
-607 EKEYMPFI
+607 EYMPYI
-615 LVKVKKINPETINK
+615 LIKVKDINPETINR
-629 IQKKLREVITEK
+629 IQNKLSEVITEK

-735 AGLWLEQFAKK
+735 AGLWLEQFAEK
-746 VSLSLLYFLAADLI
+746 VSLSLLYFIAADLI

>member
-1 MFKFNNILKILSL
+1 MLKFNNILKILSL

-40 LERIYLIKP
+40 LDRIYLIKAV
-49 NYSLRG
+49 YSLRG
-55 EVNESYQ
+55 ETDENSQ
-62 VSGGIAPGFK
+62 VSGGVAPGFK

-89 SNKFYTEEKA
+89 SDKFYTEEKA

-131 KFNVMVSR
+131 RFNIMVSR

-170 VYEDFPENGSM
+170 VYEDFPENGSL

-257 SEPYVKNLIIILSVV
+257 SEPYVRNLIIILSVV

-444 NVRGVDKA
+444 NVRGVDKV

-457 VEVISSLPE
+457 VEVISSIPD
-466 VIDVERAYTL
+466 VVDVERAYTL
-476 PFDYCSGNNVYLPGH
+476 PFDYCSGNNVYLPGG
-491 DAELFNIA
+491 DSELFNIA

-594 TGKVESVRFTGKV
+594 TGKVE
-607 EKEYMPFI
+607 KEYMPFI
-615 LVKVKKINPETINK
+615 LVKVKNINPETINK
-629 IQKKLREVITEK
+629 IQKKLGEVITEK
-641 EMEVF
+641 DMEVF

-735 AGLWLEQFAKK
+735 AGLWLEQFAEK

>member
-1 MFKFNNILKILSL
+1 MLKFNNILKILSL

-89 SNKFYTEEKA
+89 SDKFYTEEKA

-131 KFNVMVSR
+131 RFNIMVSR

-594 TGKVESVRFTGKV
+594 TGKVE
-607 EKEYMPFI
+607 KEYMPFI
-615 LVKVKKINPETINK
+615 LVKVKEINPETINK

-735 AGLWLEQFAKK
+735 AGLWLEQFAEK

>member
-1 MFKFNNILKILSL
+1 MLKFNNILKILSL

-55 EVNESYQ
+55 EVNESDQ

-89 SNKFYTEEKA
+89 SEKFYTEEKA

-151 VGKIIYNEEAP
+151 VGKIIYNEEAS

-170 VYEDFPENGSM
+170 VYEDFPENGSL

-208 YVKLEEGVTPESID
+208 YVKLEEGVTPESLD

-257 SEPYVKNLIIILSVV
+257 SEPYVRNLIIILSVV

-310 NIYGMLIKETSVYLF
+310 NIYCMLIKETSVYLF
-325 FSLLLAFLMIL
+325 FSLFLAFLMIL

-444 NVRGVDKA
+444 NVRGVDKV

-466 VIDVERAYTL
+466 VVDVERAYTL
-476 PFDYCSGNNVYLPGH
+476 PFDYCSGNNVYLPGG
-491 DAELFNIA
+491 DSELFNIA
-499 DQYAGT
+499 DQYAST

-594 TGKVESVRFTGKV
+594 TGKAEN
-607 EKEYMPFI
+607 EYMPFI
-615 LVKVKKINPETINK
+615 LVKVKDINPETINK
-629 IQKKLREVITEK
+629 IQNKLSEVITEK

-735 AGLWLEQFAKK
+735 AGLWLEQFAEK

>member
-1 MFKFNNILKILSL
+1 MLKFNNILKILSL

-40 LERIYLIKP
+40 LDRIYLIKAV
-49 NYSLRG
+49 YSLRG
-55 EVNESYQ
+55 ETDENSQ
-62 VSGGIAPGFK
+62 VSGGVAPGFK

-89 SNKFYTEEKA
+89 SEKFYTEEKA
-99 LVTGTL
+99 LVTGML

-131 KFNVMVSR
+131 RFNIMVSR

-170 VYEDFPENGSM
+170 VYEDFPENGSL

-208 YVKLEEGVTPESID
+208 YVKLEEGVTPKSID

-257 SEPYVKNLIIILSVV
+257 SEPYVRNLIIILSVV

-336 GFRQTIEYLLGV
+336 GFRGTIEYLLGV

-406 IQFIINVFLLSFVF
+406 VQFIINVFLLSFVF

-431 DDPGYNYDNVLYY
+431 DDPGYNYENVLYY
-444 NVRGVDKA
+444 NVRGVDKV

-466 VIDVERAYTL
+466 VVDVERAYTL
-476 PFDYCSGNNVYLPGH
+476 PFDYCSGNNVYLPGG
-491 DAELFNIA
+491 DSELFNIA

-562 AMNLGIL
+562 AMNLGVL

-582 LNRMDERPSVRF
+582 LNRMDKRPSVRF
-594 TGKVESVRFTGKV
+594 TGKADN
-607 EKEYMPFI
+607 EYMPYI
-615 LVKVKKINPETINK
+615 LIKVKDINPETINR
-629 IQKKLREVITEK
+629 IQNKLGEVITEK

-709 LSLFVAGIMKWLVVA
+709 LSLFVAGIMKWLIVA

-735 AGLWLEQFAKK
+735 AGLWLEQFAEK
-746 VSLSLLYFLAADLI
+746 VSLSLLYFIAADLI